1 MAVTAVA
8 QETLCALRRQIA
20 RIEGVPAA
28 RLEPP
33 ADARRPQPADDGAT
47 VILRENGCAASLPE
61 GMRMGAARV
70 MATGIPDFDTLLGGG
85 LPLAALS
92 EIVAADT
99 RDGGAAAGFALALA
113 LIAMADTGARDRL
126 LLWIGEAEAF
136 REAGRPYAPGLAAT
150 FGLAPRRLLFARA
163 RRLADALWIAEE
175 AGRLPAL
182 GAVIVEI
189 RGNPHRLDLTATRR
203 LHRRAILAGRPVL
216 LVRQAGMPEPTA
228 APVRLHV
235 TAASAAERMVLDR
248 PLPGSIGR
256 PAFTITIDKSPT
268 ARPGSIAME
277 WNRDD
282 QRLQSRQP
290 PNPGLVV
297 SPSRQRPGAAPAP
310 RPRLADGRRAG

>member
-1 MAVTAVA
+1 MAATAMA

-33 ADARRPQPADDGAT
+33 APVRRPRAADDGEA
-47 VILRENGCAASLPE
+47 VVLRENGRAAPLPQ
-61 GMRMGAARV
+61 GMRFGAART
-70 MATGIPDFDTLLGGG
+70 MATGLAEFDALLGGG

-99 RDGGAAAGFALALA
+99 RDSGAAAGLALALA
-113 LIAMADTGARDRL
+113 LVAMTGAKDAGRL
-126 LLWIGEAEAF
+126 LLWIGEAEAL
-136 REAGRPYAPGLAAT
+136 REAGGLYAPGLAAT
-150 FGLAPRRLLFARA
+150 FGIAPHRLLFARA
-163 RRLADALWIAEE
+163 GRTADTLWIAEE
-175 AGRLPAL
+175 AARLSAL
-182 GAVIVEI
+182 GAVILEV
-189 RGNPHRLDLTATRR
+189 RGNPRRLDLTATRR
-203 LHRRAILAGRPVL
+203 LHRRAAIAGRPVL
-216 LVRQAGMPEPTA
+216 LVRQAGMAEPTA

-235 TAASAAERMVLDR
+235 TAAPAAPRTILGE
-248 PLPGSIGR
+248 PQPGSIGR
-256 PAFTITIDKSPT
+256 PGFAVTVDKSPA

-297 SPSRQRPGAAPAP
+297 SPPRQRPGAAPPP
-310 RPRLADGRRAG
+310 RPRLANGRRAG